1 MGYIYTH
8 THTDREKPLQKRLN
22 DFPKILRT
30 ESRVICI
37 TICGFPQCPTEL
49 GLEFRQFCSALKP
62 YLTLD
67 QTHISLIRKSTV
79 DKLRNIS

>member
-8 THTDREKPLQKRLN
+8 THTDREKPTAKERLN

-37 TICGFPQCPTEL
+37 TICGFPNVQQNWDWNL
-49 GLEFRQFCSALKP
+49 GNSVLL
-62 YLTLD
+62 
-67 QTHISLIRKSTV
+67 
-79 DKLRNIS
+79 